1 MVMPVMQYAPETCAW
16 CEGTGKYG
24 QYHDICLV
32 CAGQGS
38 VLVAQPSHKCPHCA
52 GTGVQVSGEYQDRCK
67 ICGGAGW
74 AHVFKNASSI
84 R

>member
-32 CAGQGS
+32 CNGQGS
-38 VLVAQPSHKCPHCA
+38 VLVAQPAHKCPHCE
-52 GTGVQVSGEYQDRCK
+52 GTGTQMSGEYQDRCK
-67 ICGGAGW
+67 ICGGSGW
-74 AHVFKNASSI
+74 SHVFKNPSSI